1 MERRLMRSRIQ
12 VHKRAVEAAARKPCR
27 TKAAATSW
35 RRTRHAGKACDNS
48 HATWWSRRTGEP
60 RRAATALSAAAEVAS
75 SSSSPEEEDG
85 LPNLP
90 VYLPKVEAR
99 ELEDAKNLIL
109 PATKSGR
116 DIGLWLF
123 RLLFTG
129 HRHSWRLL
137 PAFALTF
144 GGKFAGIYGAI
155 LFKKAVDSVLD
166 TTANAAGIGGLKV
179 AVAFL
184 LGSGLLKALK
194 SVSGELRHVIFAP
207 LSQQVSRILALK
219 IFSHLFSLDSTFHVK
234 RQTGGVINIVE
245 RGIRAI
251 LTFFRTSVLTLVPTL
266 VEWSLVCG
274 YVANKFSAQLALV
287 LVATFVCYLCWTVH
301 WTQVS
306 ARQRKETIDKDIQVR
321 IAENRPDELPE
332 I

>member
-1 MERRLMRSRIQ
+1 MHFQTIFSLSLSLSFGPPFSFSPTLTQQASSRKFCNFIQQEQSTSDVEGEAIPDQERTRSAGRWGPKARSMERRLMRSRIQ
-12 VHKRAVEAAARKPCR
+12 VHKRAVEAAARKPWR

-35 RRTRHAGKACDNS
+35 RRTRHAGNNA
-48 HATWWSRRTGEP
+48 HATWWSRRTGER

-75 SSSSPEEEDG
+75 SSSSPEEDDG

-194 SVSGELRHVIFAP
+194 QELGELAGDKPMHQAAVHLGGSTTGLEELGARRPSGRRQQRVGEAP
-207 LSQQVSRILALK
+207 W
-219 IFSHLFSLDSTFHVK
+219 
-234 RQTGGVINIVE
+234 GGG
-245 RGIRAI
+245 RG
-251 LTFFRTSVLTLVPTL
+251 S
-266 VEWSLVCG
+266 
-274 YVANKFSAQLALV
+274 
-287 LVATFVCYLCWTVH
+287 
-301 WTQVS
+301 
-306 ARQRKETIDKDIQVR
+306 
-321 IAENRPDELPE
+321 
-332 I
+332 